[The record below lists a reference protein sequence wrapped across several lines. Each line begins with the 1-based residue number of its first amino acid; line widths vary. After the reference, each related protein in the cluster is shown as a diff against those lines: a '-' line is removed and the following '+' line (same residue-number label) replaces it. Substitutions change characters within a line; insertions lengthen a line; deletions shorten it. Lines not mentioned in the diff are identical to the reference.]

1 MNYSLIRQDAR
12 ERLRGNWGTGA
23 LIVLVYALLSTAI
36 EGIGFVFP
44 GDAFSLIG
52 TIAFIIVCG
61 PLNYGL
67 AYCFTKINRKNKTD
81 VGDLFNGFNNNFS
94 NKISA
99 GVSIYVFTFLWSLLL
114 IIPGIIASYSY
125 SMTYYIMIDN
135 PNMSSSDAIKKS
147 KEMMKG
153 HKMQLFMLDLT
164 FIGWI
169 LLGILSLGIGMFWVN
184 AYMET
189 AHARFYEAL
198 AGTPEQAQTESEES
212 TTVISADTIKPY
224 TETSDANVVYKLK
237 CDTCG
242 ATETHTQKSSDC
254 PYCGGKMKEE

>member
-12 ERLRGNWGTGA
+12 ERLRGNWGIGA
-23 LIVLVYALLSTAI
+23 LVVLVYSLLSTAV
-36 EGIGFVFP
+36 EGIGFIFP
-44 GDAFSLIG
+44 GDVFSLIG
-52 TIAFIIVCG
+52 SIIFIIVCG

-67 AYCFTKINRKNKTD
+67 KFVFTKVNRKEKSD
-81 VGDLFNGFNNNFS
+81 VGDLFCGFNGNFS

-99 GVSIYVFTFLWSLLL
+99 GVSIYIYTFLWSLLL
-114 IIPGIIASYSY
+114 IIPGIVASYSY

-135 PNMSSSDAIKKS
+135 PNMNANDAIKRS

-169 LLGILSLGIGMFWVN
+169 LLGILSLGIGMFWVS

-189 AHARFYEAL
+189 ARARFYEAL
-198 AGTPEQAQTESEES
+198 AGTPNTIETEES
-212 TTVISADTIKPY
+212 TSTVKSESDVKPY
-224 TETSDANVVYKLK
+224 TETSDANVIYRLK

-242 ATETHTQKSSDC
+242 ATETHTNKVTEC
-254 PYCGGKMKEE
+254 PYCGGTMREE